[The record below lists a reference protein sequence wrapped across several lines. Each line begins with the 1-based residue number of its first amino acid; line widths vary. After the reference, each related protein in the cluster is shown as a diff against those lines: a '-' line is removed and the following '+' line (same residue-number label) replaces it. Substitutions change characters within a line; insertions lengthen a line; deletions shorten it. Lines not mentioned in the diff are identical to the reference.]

1 MILKKIVSEGLAHNS
16 YFISAGG
23 EAAVIDPRRDC
34 DVYLSLAQ
42 SLQVRITHIF
52 ETHRN
57 EDYVS
62 GSQELAHRCGAGIYH
77 GLNPAFTFGQRVK
90 DGDTFTLGSLE
101 LRVHETPGHTPDSIS
116 ISVADR
122 DISPDVFIIFTGD
135 ALFAGDTGRTDFFGE
150 DKTAWASGLL
160 YDSITTKILSAG
172 DGAVVCPAH
181 GAGSVCGSEINDH
194 ELTTVGYEKVT
205 NPLLKLNRDDFV
217 AYKVKEHHY
226 MPPYFKKMDEL
237 NSTGAPLI
245 HHLPDIPAFSLRIM
259 QEYVQ
264 KGAQIVDIRSPT
276 SFAAGHIPGSL
287 SIWRAGIPAYAG
299 WYLNYNDPIV
309 LVDDFSLDLGEVIR
323 HFVRLGYDNLSGY
336 LSGGFPAWSRSGGE
350 ISRIGAWSVK
360 KLHEKPGR
368 QDLFVLDVR
377 DIANREKY
385 GFIPGS
391 SHIYAGELPE
401 ESGKVPKG
409 KKIVVYCDAGYKGG
423 LAASYL
429 RKSGYDDVA
438 NILGGMGAW
447 LNAGY
452 PVEK

>member
-34 DVYLSLAQ
+34 DVYLGLAQ

-77 GLNPAFTFGQRVK
+77 GSNPAFTFGQRVK

-135 ALFAGDTGRTDFFGE
+135 ALFAGDTGRTNFFGE
-150 DKTAWASGLL
+150 DKTAWASGLH

-226 MPPYFKKMDEL
+226 MPPYFKKMNEL

-336 LSGGFPAWSRSGGE
+336 LSGGFPAWSGSGGE

-409 KKIVVYCDAGYKGG
+409 KRLSSTVMPVTKVALQQVSSGNQDVMMLPISS
-423 LAASYL
+423 AAWAH
-429 RKSGYDDVA
+429 G
-438 NILGGMGAW
+438 
-447 LNAGY
+447 
-452 PVEK
+452 

>member
-1 MILKKIVSEGLAHNS
+1 MILRKFVSEGLAHNS

-34 DVYLSLAQ
+34 DVYLDLAQ

-77 GLNPAFTFGQRVK
+77 GENQAFTFGQRVK
-90 DGDTFTLGSLE
+90 EGDTFALGSLE
-101 LRVHETPGHTPDSIS
+101 LRVLETPGHTLDSIS
-116 ISVADR
+116 IAVADR
-122 DISPDVFIIFTGD
+122 DISPDVFLIFTGD
-135 ALFAGDTGRTDFFGE
+135 ALFAGDTGRTDFFGA

-160 YDSITTKILSAG
+160 YDSIANKILISG

-181 GAGSVCGSEINDH
+181 GAGSVCGSEITDH
-194 ELTTVGYEKVT
+194 ELTTVGYEKAT
-205 NPLLKLNRDDFV
+205 NPLLKLNREEFI

-226 MPPYFKKMDEL
+226 LPPYFKKMEEL

-245 HHLPDIPAFSLRIM
+245 HHIPDIPAFGIRTM
-259 QEYVQ
+259 QEFMK
-264 KGAQIVDIRSPT
+264 KGSQVVDIRSPT

-287 SIWRAGIPAYAG
+287 SIWRDGIPAYAG
-299 WYLNYNDPIV
+299 WYLNYTDPIV
-309 LVDDFSLDLGEVIR
+309 LVDDFSLDLGEVLR
-323 HFVRLGYDNLSGY
+323 HFVRLGYDNISGY
-336 LSGGFPAWSRSGGE
+336 LSGGFPAWSRSGKE

-360 KLHEKPGR
+360 KMHERLGR

-391 SHIYAGELPE
+391 SHIYAGELPN
-401 ESGKVPKG
+401 ESGIVPKG

-438 NILGGMGAW
+438 NILGGMSAW

-452 PVEK
+452 PTEK